1 MKKIKER
8 WNEII
13 NKLTVKQCYKIIVI
27 VLILIVSI
35 LIFTYFN
42 KYNIESIE
50 KLILLIFF
58 FGVLIF
64 AISMILWMVLDVEV
78 KQFWEEEK
86 KMRPEVRKKFSLNTE
101 EFVEVIYEPQNK
113 SNLSN
118 MDWQILQRKKYYA
131 KEQDDSVIIIVKN
144 IRGEQIGDP
153 YTVNYYFFNNNF
165 KSKN

>member
-8 WNEII
+8 WNEFI
-13 NKLTVKQCYKIIVI
+13 NKLTVKQCYKIIVVAI
-27 VLILIVSI
+27 LLFDAILICPYLNSI
-35 LIFTYFN
+35 NNTEELMIVILTACFMSV
-42 KYNIESIE
+42 IGG
-50 KLILLIFF
+50 LLIYAFLK
-58 FGVLIF
+58 V
-64 AISMILWMVLDVEV
+64 DV

-86 KMRPEVRKKFSLNTE
+86 KMRLEVRKKFSLNTE
-101 EFVEVIYEPQNK
+101 EFVEVIYDPQNK

-153 YTVNYYFFNNNF
+153 YTVNYYFFNNNY
-165 KSKN
+165 KPKN